1 MTGTTKAFA
10 AITLLAGLGLGGCAA
25 TGLTPE
31 AYEITKAECQATMTH
46 LANTEPEFASIK
58 DQSYVWAVFPGE
70 FSGIHWIAGGGG
82 SDGLV
87 YDQSGEVVGYSRHA
101 RVNLGIGSFG
111 QYSDFVV
118 FFPDQAALDKFKQGG
133 WSAGGEIGAAI
144 LGLGASG
151 QQSMTE
157 DRTFVSDPRS
167 GGGLG
172 AYFTIDNFS
181 YNNINDALTN

>member
-1 MTGTTKAFA
+1 MTRRTTA
-10 AITLLAGLGLGGCAA
+10 ASATLLFALGLGGCAA

-31 AYEITKAECQATMTH
+31 AYEITKAECQASMTH
-46 LANTEPEFASIK
+46 LANTEPEFASLK
-58 DQSYVWAVFPGE
+58 DQSYAYAVFPGE
-70 FSGIHWIAGGGG
+70 FSGIDWFLGGAG

-87 YDQSGEVVGYSRHA
+87 YDKSNEVIGYSRHA
-101 RVNLGIGSFG
+101 RVNLGLGFFG
-111 QYSDFVV
+111 QYADFVV
-118 FFPDQAALDKFKQGG
+118 FFPDQAALDSFKKGG
-133 WSAGGEIGAAI
+133 WSIGGETGIGI
-144 LGLGASG
+144 LGLAASG

-172 AYFTIDNFS
+172 AYFTFDNFS

>member
-1 MTGTTKAFA
+1 MTRTQTASA
-10 AITLLAGLGLGGCAA
+10 ATILLAGLTLGGCAA

-31 AYEITKAECQATMTH
+31 AYEITKAECQATVTH

-58 DQSYVWAVFPGE
+58 DQSYAWAVFPGE
-70 FSGIHWIAGGGG
+70 FSGINYLLGGGG

-87 YDQSGEVVGYSRHA
+87 YDKSGEVVGYSRHA
-101 RVNLGIGSFG
+101 RVNLGVGFFG
-111 QYSDFVV
+111 QYADFVV
-118 FFPDQAALDKFKQGG
+118 FFPDQAALDSFKEGG
-133 WSAGGEIGAAI
+133 WSIGGETGIGI
-144 LGLGASG
+144 LGLAASG

-172 AYFTIDNFS
+172 AYFTFDNFS
-181 YNNINDALTN
+181 YNNINDAMAN